1 MSAELQGGESS
12 TMVAVRLRRVNRWLA
27 PDRDEVMVEYVPERF
42 LHRLAASPLGREHFV
57 LRARVSPMRLR

>member
-27 PDRDEVMVEYVPERF
+27 PDRGEELADLYVDSLGEQQAALEDEVFP
-42 LHRLAASPLGREHFV
+42 AKG
-57 LRARVSPMRLR
+57 